1 MVCAPR
7 LQRDGGLE
15 APSSN
20 GNTRGTD
27 LKWWVSWS
35 GKSPCYILF
44 IYMSV
49 CKSPGWILR
58 RTILYLVIRYSCL
71 IFSGICDPTFCMNHL
86 NRVQTKVRVTE
97 GPLRN
102 FTLSIFS
109 ENMRKWFE
117 HALNIHSTYL
127 RQKAG
132 DLNLRC
138 PPIFNVT
145 VCDVCVRNTNGPTS
159 P

>member
-1 MVCAPR
+1 MVGKLERKITMLHTVHLIVHLYVSLQITR
-7 LQRDGGLE
+7 LDF
-15 APSSN
+15 AAN
-20 GNTRGTD
+20 Y
-27 LKWWVSWS
+27 
-35 GKSPCYILF
+35 PC
-44 IYMSV
+44 
-49 CKSPGWILR
+49 
-58 RTILYLVIRYSCL
+58 LYLVIRYACV

-86 NRVQTKVRVTE
+86 KRVQTKVRVTE

-117 HALNIHSTYL
+117 HALNIHNTYL

-145 VCDVCVRNTNGPTS
+145 VSVRNTNGPTS

>member
-1 MVCAPR
+1 MVGKLERKITMLHTVHLYVSLQITR
-7 LQRDGGLE
+7 LDF
-15 APSSN
+15 AAN
-20 GNTRGTD
+20 Y
-27 LKWWVSWS
+27 
-35 GKSPCYILF
+35 PC
-44 IYMSV
+44 
-49 CKSPGWILR
+49 
-58 RTILYLVIRYSCL
+58 LYLVIRYACA
-71 IFSGICDPTFCMNHL
+71 IFSGICDPTFCMNHFK
-86 NRVQTKVRVTE
+86 RVQTKVRVTE

-117 HALNIHSTYL
+117 HVSNIHNTYL

-145 VCDVCVRNTNGPTS
+145 VCDVCVRKSNGPTS